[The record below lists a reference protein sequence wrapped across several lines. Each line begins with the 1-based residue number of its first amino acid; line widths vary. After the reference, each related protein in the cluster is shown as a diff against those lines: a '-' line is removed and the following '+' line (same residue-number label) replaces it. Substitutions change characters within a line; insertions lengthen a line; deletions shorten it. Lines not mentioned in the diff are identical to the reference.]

1 MIQPSST
8 SPVQIT
14 KTTTRPTKL
23 TSDEVA
29 TAIPLRRFVHF
40 PDLKRSISTILLKF
54 APKIPVRKQA
64 KPVIVK
70 RELQASKDDTVDKEL
85 LAKLNNA
92 KYQDDFGKK
101 FKTEMKG
108 NGIYPLEFIS
118 LPTRNRGAGCL
129 LRLLCMS
136 RGRGRCVGQNRAFL
150 GIPAQVTF
158 GYGNTSTQ
166 ARSFGTHKA
175 EPKYDEDDS
184 NQAQIKEYVEPF
196 DYIRTYYPVT
206 LPSRRP
212 YSGNPEVL
220 DKLEFGEGGSAHL
233 PVNENQVNAAHELG
247 FMEMCDEPKMI
258 FLQFPTRLPLAL
270 SNLKLEE
277 GGESKTGTVPSGDQK
292 GRKSTGG
299 NASKTAFCKLKD
311 LPAGF
316 MGKLLVYRSG
326 KVKMKSTR
334 GVDHKCAEEV
344 VAVNVKERRYCV
356 LGELSKHAVV
366 VPDIDSML
374 KDLDNLNAH
383 N

>member
-1 MIQPSST
+1 MNNRSDSGSSA
-8 SPVQIT
+8 PPR
-14 KTTTRPTKL
+14 K
-23 TSDEVA
+23 
-29 TAIPLRRFVHF
+29 
-40 PDLKRSISTILLKF
+40 LKF
-54 APKIPVRKQA
+54 APKIPVRKQP
-64 KPVIVK
+64 KPAIVK
-70 RELQASKDDTVDKEL
+70 KELQASKDDTVDKEL

-101 FKTEMKG
+101 FKTEKK
-108 NGIYPLEFIS
+108 
-118 LPTRNRGAGCL
+118 
-129 LRLLCMS
+129 
-136 RGRGRCVGQNRAFL
+136 

-184 NQAQIKEYVEPF
+184 NQAHIKEYVEPF
-196 DYIRTYYPVT
+196 DYIRTHYPVT

-233 PVNENQVNAAHELG
+233 PINENQVNAAHELG
-247 FMEMCDEPKMI
+247 FMETCDEPKMI
-258 FLQFPTRLPLAL
+258 FLQFPTRLPLA
-270 SNLKLEE
+270 
-277 GGESKTGTVPSGDQK
+277 D
-292 GRKSTGG
+292 STGV

-326 KVKMKSTR
+326 KVKMKLGDVLFDVNP

-356 LGELSKHAVV
+356 LGELGKHAVV

-374 KDLDNLNAH
+374 KDLDNLNAQ